1 MSAPAG
7 GPPRLAQLLL
17 RCCPLGERREEVE
30 TDLRELFAIRLV
42 DAGYSCARWRYLAD
56 VVSLFQFRSSIA
68 VPSPRHLAGGSRQM
82 VHDLRFAARLLRR
95 QPGLFGATVAGL
107 AVAIGISTAVFSI
120 MHAALF
126 GDYGIAAPET
136 VMRVAFTGAGRSPI
150 TGDSGTW
157 GNWAF
162 SDYVQLREA
171 ASSLEVVAAAR
182 WTSDYRASATDG
194 APFRVTVAAVSGNY
208 FPVLGLQASRGRTL
222 AVADDVPGQALAVVS
237 HGFWKNRLGADPA
250 IVGRTIWLG
259 EQPFTLI
266 GVADRAHSAPPSAG
280 SPPAFWI
287 TLASL
292 ADLATGDAATRAAD
306 TRARLDALKAN
317 GAADAAERERL
328 RALER
333 DLVNPARRWNPA
345 VDVFGRTR
353 PGVTRAQA
361 EAEVGVIAM
370 GLPGAGNGGPAA
382 SRPTVALAPVDA
394 TVGFVVFLACANV
407 TNLLLASAATRRREI
422 GVRLAIGAS
431 PGRIVRQLLTES
443 LLLGTI
449 GGVFGLLI
457 ATGIMPAF
465 AALVE
470 VPPTFDVSPD
480 LTVYGF
486 VALLIL
492 AVGLIAG
499 MAPARYGGRGDLVAA
514 LTSDQLAA
522 PRPLP
527 RGTLRSLLIG
537 GQAAASVVL
546 LVLAALLTRSL
557 VHSTQADLGYDPS
570 RIVSVSIGRG
580 PGRALQ
586 PEAYWTA
593 VVERARQLPGV
604 EGAAL
609 AVASPFS
616 GLSPQ
621 LLEGR
626 RVSRNE
632 TSPEYFETMG
642 VRLIKGR
649 TYTAD
654 EVRQQAPVAMISE
667 RLAREA
673 WGDDDPIGASL
684 DQVWGRSDAPGKAT
698 PGPYRKPPGTRIVGV
713 VSEVV
718 NELNTQETPTIYL
731 PLAPTSV
738 AQMVLRTRDDPRGL
752 LPALHGA
759 VQAAD
764 PSHRPTTLFAADG
777 LQRELQRPAM
787 LALLAALVGATA
799 LGLAVIGLFGVTAFV
814 VEQRRHEVSVRQA
827 LGATN
832 RDITTMLFRDSLTP
846 VAAGLAFGTPLA
858 LLGGR
863 VVQGVLYG
871 VSSRDPLAI
880 LVAVAVL
887 VSATAAAIL
896 VPVRRASRVSSAQ
909 LLKQG

>member
-1 MSAPAG
+1 
-7 GPPRLAQLLL
+7 
-17 RCCPLGERREEVE
+17 
-30 TDLRELFAIRLV
+30 
-42 DAGYSCARWRYLAD
+42 
-56 VVSLFQFRSSIA
+56 
-68 VPSPRHLAGGSRQM
+68 M
-82 VHDLRFAARLLRR
+82 VHDLLFAVRLLRR
-95 QPGLFGATVAGL
+95 QPGLFGTTVAGL

-136 VMRVAFTGAGRSPI
+136 VVRVAFTGAGRSPI

-171 ASSLEVVAAAR
+171 ASSVDVVAAAR

-194 APFRVTVAAVSGNY
+194 APFRVTVVAVSGNY
-208 FPVLGLQASRGRTL
+208 FPVLGLRTSRGRTL

-259 EQPFTLI
+259 VRPFTVI

-280 SPPAFWI
+280 GPPAFWI
-287 TLASL
+287 TLASQ
-292 ADLATGDAATRAAD
+292 AALATGDAAARAAD
-306 TRARLDALKAN
+306 TRARLEALKTN
-317 GAADAAERERL
+317 GAADATERERL
-328 RALER
+328 QTLER
-333 DLVNPARRWNPA
+333 DLVTPERRHNPA
-345 VDVFGRTR
+345 VDVFGRTK
-353 PGVTRAQA
+353 PGMTRAQV
-361 EAEVGVIAM
+361 EAEVGVIAL
-370 GLPGAGNGGPAA
+370 GLPGARTGGPAA

-394 TVGFVVFLACANV
+394 PARGTVAITSILATTVGFVVFLACANV

-422 GVRLAIGAS
+422 GLRLAIGAS
-431 PGRIVRQLLTES
+431 RGRIVRQLLTES

-449 GGVFGLLI
+449 GGVLGLLI
-457 ATGIMPAF
+457 ATGIMPIL
-465 AALVE
+465 AALVQ
-470 VPPTFDVSPD
+470 VSPSVDVSPD

-486 VALLIL
+486 VALVIL

-499 MAPARYGGRGDLVAA
+499 MAPARYGARGDLVAA

-537 GQAAASVVL
+537 GQAAVSLVL

-557 VHSTQADLGYDPS
+557 VHSTQVDLGYDPS

-580 PGRALQ
+580 PGRGLQ

-604 EGAAL
+604 EGSAL
-609 AVASPFS
+609 AVAAPFS
-616 GLSPQ
+616 GLGPQ

-626 RVSRNE
+626 RVNRNE

-642 VRLIKGR
+642 VRVIKGR

-667 RLAREA
+667 RLVREA
-673 WGDDDPIGASL
+673 WGDDDPIGANL
-684 DQVWGRSDAPGKAT
+684 DRVWGRSDPPGKAS

-718 NELNTQETPTIYL
+718 NELRTQDTPTIYL

-738 AQMVLRTRDDPRGL
+738 AQLVLRTRTDPRGL
-752 LPALHGA
+752 LPAVRDA
-759 VQAAD
+759 VQATD
-764 PSHRPTTLFAADG
+764 PSQRPTTLFAADG
-777 LQRELQRPAM
+777 LQRELQRPAT

-814 VEQRRHEVSVRQA
+814 VEQRRHEVSVRKA

-832 RDITTMLFRDSLTP
+832 GDITTMLFRDSLTP
-846 VAAGLAFGTPLA
+846 VATGLAFGTLLA

-880 LVAVAVL
+880 LIAAAVL
-887 VSATAAAIL
+887 VSAAAAAIL
-896 VPVRRASRVSSAQ
+896 LPARRASRVSTAQ